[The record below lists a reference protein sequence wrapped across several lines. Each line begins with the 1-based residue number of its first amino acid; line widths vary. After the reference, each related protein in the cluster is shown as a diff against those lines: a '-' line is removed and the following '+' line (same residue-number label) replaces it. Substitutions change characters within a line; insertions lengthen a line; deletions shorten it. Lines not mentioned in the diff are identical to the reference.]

1 MSFATDLLQVSQ
13 ETFNVVKA
21 ATSGLDA
28 ATGLAGVNLQPLV
41 QLVPVDTPFRNSTP
55 RSASKMGSQN
65 IYWQTFLNINN
76 QQSNAAVAADYAGP
90 EVQIANQYIYA
101 PVADMEMDGLVTLD
115 AIAQAQGYA
124 DALAAGTLYTLNQLM
139 ISEDKNLLNAQS
151 FPLPAI
157 GTVSLANHTTGGSV
171 PASTAVYVKCAARS
185 GNNFYYGG
193 SGIASAEATVTS
205 GSTTA
210 TNSFTASVAAVK
222 GAAAYDW
229 FVSGTTGTEVYYTT
243 TTVNT
248 VTITSIPTA
257 AQPLPS
263 ALLQVGLSTTAP
275 SAVPTVDTSYSESWV
290 NGLLATILGDFAS
303 SAGTTNLVTPGTGI
317 SQGAYYQ
324 SLDGGQLTVTGA
336 GIGQLDEMNAAI
348 YNTYH
353 ISPTR
358 YLMGSQSV
366 QDLANAEL
374 NNPQAVTW
382 LMPNDMVGRAK
393 MVMGGAVALYLN
405 KTVNGKPITLELQP
419 HLPPG
424 TIIAVTDEIPF
435 PAANVQTALAVET
448 QLDYFR
454 FDYAANRNAGAANGG
469 PRYEFGIRTREAFIN
484 RASPV
489 MGVLQNVAAG
499 VA

>member
-1 MSFATDLLQVSQ
+1 MSLGSDLLQVTQ
-13 ETFNVVKA
+13 ETFNVVKS
-21 ATSGLDA
+21 ATSALDV

-41 QLVPVDTPFRNSTP
+41 QLVPVDVPFRNSTP
-55 RSASKMGSQN
+55 RSAAKMGSQY
-65 IYWQTFLNINN
+65 IYWQAFTNVNN
-76 QQSNAAVAADYAGP
+76 QQANAAVAPDYAGA
-90 EVQIANQYIYA
+90 EVLINNQYIYA
-101 PVADMEMDGLVTLD
+101 PVADLEMDGLVTLD
-115 AIAQAQGYA
+115 AIAQAEGYA

-151 FPLPAI
+151 FPLPTI
-157 GTVSLANHTTGGSV
+157 GSVSTVASSTGGSIA
-171 PASTAVYVKCAARS
+171 ASATVYIKAAARS

-193 SGIASAEATVTS
+193 SGVASAEKSQAV
-205 GSTTA
+205 GSTTS
-210 TNSFTASVAAVK
+210 TNSVTASVAAVK
-222 GAAAYDW
+222 GAVAYDW
-229 FVSGTTGTEVYYTT
+229 YVGSATGAEVYYTT

-248 VTITSIPTA
+248 VDITFIPTA
-257 AQPLPS
+257 AQPLPT
-263 ALLQVGLSTTAP
+263 ALTQVGLYNTAP
-275 SAVPTVDTSYSESWV
+275 TTPPTADTSYSTTWM

-303 SAGTTNLVTPGTGI
+303 SAGQTNLVTPGTGI

-324 SLDGGQLTVTGA
+324 SLDGAQFTVSGA
-336 GIGQLDEMNAAI
+336 GIGQLDELNAAI

-374 NNPQAVTW
+374 GNPQAVTW

-405 KTVNGKPITLELQP
+405 KTVNGKPITIELQP
-419 HLPPG
+419 HLAPG
-424 TIIAVTDEIPF
+424 TVIAVTDEIPF

-454 FDYAANRNAGAANGG
+454 FNYAANRNPGTANGG

-489 MGVLQNVAAG
+489 MGVLQNIGAG
-499 VA
+499 IA